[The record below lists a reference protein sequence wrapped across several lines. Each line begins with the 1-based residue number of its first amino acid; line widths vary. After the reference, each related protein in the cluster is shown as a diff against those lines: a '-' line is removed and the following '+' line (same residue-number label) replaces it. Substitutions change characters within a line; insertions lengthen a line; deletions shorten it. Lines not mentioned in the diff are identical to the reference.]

1 MRRRRYLAATAASA
15 GLLAGCTDAST
26 PTATSSDASPF
37 EDRFERNLDGVPEPQ
52 IATEGGVVTLNYSV
66 EEVDRSAI
74 EEQTRTVAVAW
85 SQVVGAGW
93 DVERL
98 EVSVTAG
105 DTVILSY
112 RIQAKWAAEWNN
124 RTISPGEYERRIN
137 ETVET
142 ASPTAAE

>member
-15 GLLAGCTDAST
+15 GLLAGCTDSAT
-26 PTATSSDASPF
+26 PTPTSSDASPF

-66 EEVDRSAI
+66 NEVDRSAI
-74 EEQTRTVAVAW
+74 EDQTRTVAVAW

-98 EVSVTAG
+98 DVSVTAG

-112 RIQAKWAAEWNN
+112 RIQAKWAAQWNN